1 MIKLN
6 PQSNAESF
14 KTIYKN
20 EIKFQNDKYTCII
33 NYEETKIVQFL
44 MSSDSNKSTYEKIF
58 HLNKEIQ
65 KGTLGLIIDNLGL
78 LKIKIDNITE
88 DKLALGIII
97 DFEKEILHII
107 YLEKIEVD
115 NKNDKKKILDYDVK
129 ELLGKCE
136 NNNDTNTDFFKLFP
150 FRNKKN
156 CYIFAIGKIERY
168 MIFKSPIKISI
179 IKNKE
184 LYFSTYINTNYEL
197 KKILKE
203 KNIDMKNIY
212 VKEEKLIDAINNIYS
227 YVDDN
232 KLDLIIQYNK
242 DIEIKFMEKELNYE
256 KDYYPSE
263 YSEYFKDYFPN
274 INNDKK
280 LIYYKSDEREE
291 IHNNVDKLYDTPNI
305 KKYLITGPYSC
316 GKSMTLF
323 RLSRINRN
331 IIYINL
337 KILKK
342 NENDK
347 EKCIK
352 IIFSEFH
359 RLNIDINEFNNK
371 FEHFNFNKNIL
382 AQLLDILEIILDLSN
397 DTIILIL
404 DQYKSSNVESC
415 RGFMAK
421 IEDFINNKYL
431 KLIQCS
437 SINDNEIRDLFLPT
451 WKTYLSNPPQL
462 NYNTQKYYFYYY
474 KLYITSYNTYS
485 EKLFCKKY
493 KYMNMLKEQ
502 NTYQKNLDA
511 ISDKII
517 GKLRKFRQ
525 YENSKNNFNFYD
537 ITLDDILIFLHK
549 NIKKDLDKAQLIH
562 YVSICPLKF
571 FIIDIKEDK
580 FQILPLFPF
589 LEYFLLHS
597 IEKCDCDNYFQ
608 KGRYKHLTFLSNSV
622 KGEYFEFSVKNAI
635 NNNQILNI
643 EDKDTFESIKL
654 YEICNMDKI
663 INDPYQEIIN
673 QLNEEK
679 SSLNPRKNKIKII
692 KNKNDYVY
700 VYIKENKDH
709 SKIIEEK
716 IKNGF
721 MKHYSINKM
730 NDDLNKYK
738 NVINEI
744 ELGCLKTI
752 NDYKND
758 EIEIRI
764 KKKKDDCINNY
775 KKIKTNK
782 NNQLVEVKICDIDAN
797 SKSDLL
803 GVENI
808 ILDQQNPYGK
818 MVDYA
823 VLIGP
828 KDNKI
833 FIGFQI
839 KCYSKDT
846 KLDAKFVNKQSIK
859 EVLKPI
865 LLNCK
870 DLFNCEIKKWYYYL
884 IFYYNQDDDIINQ
897 VGYFSQFQCL
907 FGHIAYLL
915 YDPKEKKFLTSN
927 HKHIEKLKLTKEADL
942 DYSVYLNLKLNY
954 QTLQLKYNSDV
965 DNVNIDS
972 YRNEYFKDFHQFIED
987 LNQYGCSA
995 ETIIQGLSKALSLK
1009 ELYYNRASKTTDL
1022 IYPSI
1027 NKIVLYA
1034 KKDNKGYISI
1044 IKTKKTFDVYDLTDK
1059 KSINNHSTESL
1070 KKMINLERCAY
1081 ILSTTESIRKNNS
1094 LYYMRK
1100 IIEEKYFNSENNS
1113 KYNTFN

>member
-1 MIKLN
+1 MIRLN
-6 PQSNAESF
+6 PQTNAESF

-20 EIKFQNDKYTCII
+20 EIKFKNDKYTCII
-33 NYEETKIVQFL
+33 NYEESKIVQFL
-44 MSSDSNKSTYEKIF
+44 MSSNSNKSTYEKIF
-58 HLNKEIQ
+58 HLDKGNQ
-65 KGTLGLIIDNLGL
+65 KGTLELIIENLGL
-78 LKIKIDNITE
+78 LKIKIDNITQN
-88 DKLALGIII
+88 KLALCIII
-97 DFEKEILHII
+97 DFENEILHII
-107 YLEKIEVD
+107 YLEKIEAD
-115 NKNDKKKILDYDVK
+115 NKKNMKKILDYDVN
-129 ELLGKCE
+129 ELLRKCA
-136 NNNDTNTDFFKLFP
+136 NNKDTDFFRLFP
-150 FRNKKN
+150 FRTKKN
-156 CYIFAIGKIERY
+156 CYIFDIDEIERY
-168 MIFKSPIKISI
+168 IIFKSPIKMSI
-179 IKNKE
+179 VKNKK
-184 LYFSTYINTNYEL
+184 LYFSTNINTNYEL
-197 KKILKE
+197 KKILKD

-212 VKEEKLIDAINNIYS
+212 VNDEKLIEVINDIYS
-227 YVDDN
+227 FVDSN
-232 KLDLIIQYNK
+232 KLNLIIEYNR
-242 DIEIKFMEKELNYE
+242 DIEIKFMEKELNPE
-256 KDYYPSE
+256 QDYYPSE
-263 YSEYFKDYFPN
+263 YSKYFKDYFPKG
-274 INNDKK
+274 INYDKK
-280 LIYYKSDEREE
+280 LIYYQSDEREE
-291 IHNNVDKLYDTPNI
+291 IHKNVDKLYDRPNI

-316 GKSMTLF
+316 GKSMTMF

-342 NENDK
+342 NEDDK

-352 IIFSEFH
+352 MIISEFH

-382 AQLLDILEIILDLSN
+382 AQLLDILEIILDLSKN
-397 DTIILIL
+397 TIILIL
-404 DQYKSSNVESC
+404 DQYKSSYVESC
-415 RGFMAK
+415 GGFMAK
-421 IEDFINNKYL
+421 IEDFINKKYF

-451 WKTYLSNPPQL
+451 WKTYSSNPPQL
-462 NYNTQKYYFYYY
+462 NYITQKYYFYYY
-474 KLYITSYNTYS
+474 KLYNPSYNTYS

-493 KYMNMLKEQ
+493 KYMDMLENK

-525 YENSKNNFNFYD
+525 YEDSKNNFNFYD
-537 ITLDDILIFLHK
+537 ITLDDILIFLYK
-549 NIKKDLDKAQLIH
+549 NIKKDLEKAQLIH

-589 LEYFLLHS
+589 LEYFLFHS

-622 KGEYFEFSVKNAI
+622 KGEYFEFSVKKAI

-654 YEICNMDKI
+654 YEICKMDKI
-663 INDPYQEIIN
+663 INDPYQEIIKK
-673 QLNEEK
+673 LNEEK
-679 SSLNPRKNKIKII
+679 SSSNSHKNRINII
-692 KNKNDYVY
+692 KNKNN
-700 VYIKENKDH
+700 YIDIDLKPKKDN
-709 SKIIEEK
+709 SIIIENELQT
-716 IKNGF
+716 GF
-721 MKHYSINKM
+721 ANYYSINKM
-730 NDDLNKYK
+730 NDELIKYK

-744 ELGCLKTI
+744 ELGCLKTL
-752 NDYKND
+752 NDYKKD

-764 KKKKDDCINNY
+764 KKKKNDCINEY
-775 KKIKTNK
+775 KKLEKNKTIK
-782 NNQLVEVKICDIDAN
+782 VKICDIDSN
-797 SKSDLL
+797 SKSDLE
-803 GVENI
+803 GDENI

-828 KDNKI
+828 AGNKI

-846 KLDAKFVNKQSIK
+846 KLDAKFVNKQNIK
-859 EVLKPI
+859 EVLQPI

-870 DLFNCEIKKWYYYL
+870 DVFNCVIKKWYYYL

-897 VGYFSQFQCL
+897 VGYFSQFQCI
-907 FGHIAYLL
+907 FGNIAYLL
-915 YDPKEKKFLTSN
+915 YDPKEKKFLTSS
-927 HKHIEKLKLTKEADL
+927 HKHIKKLKLTKEADL
-942 DYSVYLNLKLNY
+942 DHSVYLNMKLNY
-954 QTLQLKYNSDV
+954 QTLQLKYNSNV

-972 YRNEYFKDFHQFIED
+972 YRNEYFKEFHQFIKD
-987 LNQYGCSA
+987 LNQYGNSP
-995 ETIIQGLSKALSLK
+995 EKILQELSKVLSLK

-1027 NKIVLYA
+1027 NKIVLFS

-1044 IKTKKTFDVYDLTDK
+1044 IKTKKTFEVYDLLNK
-1059 KSINNHSTESL
+1059 KTINDYSNESL
-1070 KKMINLERCAY
+1070 NKRINFERYAY
-1081 ILSTTESIRKNNS
+1081 ILSTTEPIRKNNS

-1100 IIEEKYFNSENNS
+1100 IIEEKYFKS
-1113 KYNTFN
+1113 